1 MVCKRVPEYCA
12 ARRRKAP
19 QASCVLITD
28 QLTESIARRSNEY
41 GIRHVLRKPFSF
53 SKREE
58 VIDQSL
64 ADGSEP
70 ESNLNGLFKRILFTR
85 RLGLRADSP
94 LSIEQSEQIAENR
107 RNAER
112 RLSPHRRHDDVP
124 DGAERRAL

>member
-1 MVCKRVPEYCA
+1 MCQNI
-12 ARRRKAP
+12 AP
-19 QASCVLITD
+19 QASCVLITG
-28 QLTESIARRSNEY
+28 QLTESIAHTSNEY
-41 GIRHVLRKPFSF
+41 SIRHVLRKPFSF
-53 SKREE
+53 AKREE

-70 ESNLNGLFKRILFTR
+70 ESNLNGLLNRILSTR

-112 RLSPHRRHDDVP
+112 RLSPHRRYDDVT
-124 DGAERRAL
+124 DGTERRAL